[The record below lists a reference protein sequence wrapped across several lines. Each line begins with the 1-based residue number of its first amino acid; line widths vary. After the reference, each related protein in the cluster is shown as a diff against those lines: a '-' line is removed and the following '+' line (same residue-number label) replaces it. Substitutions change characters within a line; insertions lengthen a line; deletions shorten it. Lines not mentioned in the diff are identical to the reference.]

1 MKNFFKVVTVA
12 FVMLVGMGT
21 MNAQTLKQN
30 QNSPEAVAKQ
40 QTSELSESL
49 GLNGD
54 QQRAVFRALV
64 VKESNYTKYVYGKD
78 AKDAAVMA
86 AKKKHEEVFETSMKK
101 VLTDAQY
108 KKWQSM
114 REQ

>member
-1 MKNFFKVVTVA
+1 
-12 FVMLVGMGT
+12 MGT

-40 QTSELSESL
+40 QTHDLSQSL
-49 GLNGD
+49 NLDGD

-64 VKESNYTKYVYGKD
+64 VKESNYNKYVNGKD
-78 AKDAAVMA
+78 LKDAAVMA
-86 AKKKHEEVFETSMKK
+86 AKKKQDEIFETAMKK
-101 VLTDAQY
+101 ALTEDQF

-114 REQ
+114 RDQ